1 VVVEHA
7 RHPVG
12 AGLRA
17 PFDAE
22 VLQVVRTC
30 GDEVRLRVRLDRGP
44 DGDRVGDVSHEALGC
59 TVSVAGTSV
68 ATATVT
74 GLPVEQALAR
84 CRDAEAVVRGERAA
98 TWEEDGD
105 LAAFTT
111 VSGAPGRLGCALLGW
126 AAVRRAL
133 AEAARTT
140 STSTANTTT
149 STSTTTRSTEQEDA

>member
-1 VVVEHA
+1 MAEHA

-12 AGLRA
+12 AGLRS

-30 GDEVRLRVRLDRGP
+30 GDEVRLRVLLDRGP
-44 DGDRVGDVSHEALGC
+44 DGDRVADVSHEALGC
-59 TVSVAGTSV
+59 AVSVAGTSV
-68 ATATVT
+68 ATAAVT

-111 VSGAPGRLGCALLGW
+111 VSSAPGRLGCALLGW
-126 AAVRRAL
+126 SAVRRAL

-140 STSTANTTT
+140 STTT
-149 STSTTTRSTEQEDA
+149 STSTTTGSTEQEDA

>member
-1 VVVEHA
+1 MAEHA

-12 AGLRA
+12 AGLRS

-30 GDEVRLRVRLDRGP
+30 GDEVRLRVRLQRGP
-44 DGDRVGDVSHEALGC
+44 GGARVADVSHEALGC

-68 ATATVT
+68 ATAAVT
-74 GLPVEQALAR
+74 GLGVDEALAR

-111 VSGAPGRLGCALLGW
+111 VSTAPGRLGCALLGW
-126 AAVRRAL
+126 SALRRAL

-140 STSTANTTT
+140 STTHGTTT
-149 STSTTTRSTEQEDA
+149 GSTDQEDA

>member
-1 VVVEHA
+1 MVAQHA

-12 AGLRA
+12 AGLRS

-22 VLQVVRTC
+22 VVQVVRTC
-30 GDEVRLRVRLDRGP
+30 GDEVRLRVHLEPGRG
-44 DGDRVGDVSHEALGC
+44 GARVADVSHEALGC
-59 TVSVAGTSV
+59 AVSTASTSV
-68 ATATVT
+68 ATAAVT

-111 VSGAPGRLGCALLGW
+111 VRSAPGRLGCALLGW
-126 AAVRRAL
+126 SAVRRAL

-140 STSTANTTT
+140 STTT
-149 STSTTTRSTEQEDA
+149 STSTTTGSTEQEDA